1 MKGRVSLL
9 VACSVL
15 LASCG
20 GVRTQVASLPAPALP
35 APSPARGLPPDCP
48 ECGRIDR
55 IEVLQ
60 GLRATPR
67 GGAVL
72 GGVVGGVLARK
83 ALIVDGPTGEVRA
96 VAFTRDA
103 TCVVTAGVDGLV
115 QLWDADKGKL
125 LGTRGTRSG
134 SINALATD
142 GATLWVGGA
151 DERVRTWDIHTET
164 RDVSALGAIMEKVP
178 WEIDGI
184 DVVRRV
190 DLGTWEGSD
199 GKRR

>member
-72 GGVVGGVLARK
+72 GGVVGGVLASPQRQG
-83 ALIVDGPTGEVRA
+83 APAANRASQTMYRITLRMADG
-96 VAFTRDA
+96 
-103 TCVVTAGVDGLV
+103 
-115 QLWDADKGKL
+115 
-125 LGTRGTRSG
+125 S
-134 SINALATD
+134 
-142 GATLWVGGA
+142 
-151 DERVRTWDIHTET
+151 
-164 RDVSALGAIMEKVP
+164 
-178 WEIDGI
+178 
-184 DVVRRV
+184 RRV
-190 DLGTWEGSD
+190 LNQDSLPFGIKPGSAVIVRD
-199 GKRR
+199 WRVIPLRH